1 MAREILQEAERF
13 CREGIP
19 LEAFERSKRALYGE
33 IVSGL
38 DNMGNV
44 ANGLVNMALRGRD
57 LFAYVDSLADLKPE
71 EASLR
76 LGRIF
81 REEQSVLSVI
91 LPLE

>member
-1 MAREILQEAERF
+1 MRPSSA
-13 CREGIP
+13 P
-19 LEAFERSKRALYGE
+19 NWALYGE

-71 EASLR
+71 EASLL

-81 REEQSVLSVI
+81 GRNRASSLSFC
-91 LPLE
+91 PWNK